1 MHKKSTSKPS
11 QANFFLPELCQAEAL
26 LGLVLLAELLVL
38 VLVLAEPI
46 NQGFDWSRLA
56 LTSLFVQWV
65 VLLTA
70 AILCF
75 LRPWLAHLKIV
86 TASLITC
93 IVVLLLTFLCSWAT
107 QYFNAEYLGIYLRAE
122 SLGVFYLRNSLISLI
137 MSAIVL
143 RFFYLQSESKRQQQA
158 QLQARLE
165 ALQARIQP
173 HFLFNTLNSIAS
185 LVAIDAE
192 KAELA
197 ILDLSDLL
205 RASLANHNGLST
217 WQQEVNLGQQYLSIE
232 NHRFGERM
240 QLDWQIENVPPQLP
254 IPHLTLQPLL
264 ENAVL
269 HGIQPSVAGG
279 TISVQASYQ
288 NNILQLKVSNP
299 IPAQGSKHK
308 GMQLALDNIQA
319 RLVSHFGHTAKLITS
334 SKDAVFIAHISYP
347 CKLTPTEADQDH
359 GNLNR

>member
-1 MHKKSTSKPS
+1 MHKKTSPKPT

-70 AILCF
+70 ALLCV
-75 LRPWLAHLKIV
+75 LRPWLAHLKAV
-86 TASLITC
+86 SASLITC
-93 IVVLLLTFLCSWAT
+93 LIVMLLTFLCSWAT
-107 QYFNAEYLGIYLRAE
+107 QYFNTEYLGIYLHSE
-122 SLGVFYLRNSLISLI
+122 SLGLFYLRNLLISLI

-185 LVAIDAE
+185 LVAIDAD

-217 WQQEVNLGQQYLSIE
+217 WQQEVSLGQQYLSIE

-288 NNILQLKVSNP
+288 HNTLQLKVSNP
-299 IPAQGSKHK
+299 IPEQGSPHK
-308 GMQLALDNIQA
+308 GMRLALDNIQA
-319 RLVSHFGHTAKLITS
+319 RLVSHFGPTAKLITIREGT
-334 SKDAVFIAHISYP
+334 VFIAHISYP
-347 CKLTPTEADQDH
+347 CSLTPTEADQDH
-359 GNLNR
+359 ENLNR